1 MVKRWTSSKVLNLEV
16 SLLKDFKKEKSKY
29 FFANLPVEITKHYY
43 QHFGH
48 VKSGLLSTLVTKC
61 KIGNEIVS
69 YGLCMHS
76 HLENNEYFPG
86 LIGFGLRKSH
96 ACISDGYLL
105 PFHLLSAGII

>member
-1 MVKRWTSSKVLNLEV
+1 MS
-16 SLLKDFKKEKSKY
+16 
-29 FFANLPVEITKHYY
+29 VEINKTCLKNL
-43 QHFGH
+43 GP
-48 VKSGLLSTLVTKC
+48 VKNGLESTLVTKC
-61 KIGNEIVS
+61 KIGNENVS

>member
-1 MVKRWTSSKVLNLEV
+1 MPIDSIDHSHNSV
-16 SLLKDFKKEKSKY
+16 
-29 FFANLPVEITKHYY
+29 
-43 QHFGH
+43 
-48 VKSGLLSTLVTKC
+48 
-61 KIGNEIVS
+61 GNEIVS

-105 PFHLLSAGII
+105 PFHLLSAGIIYMLF

>member
-1 MVKRWTSSKVLNLEV
+1 M
-16 SLLKDFKKEKSKY
+16 
-29 FFANLPVEITKHYY
+29 
-43 QHFGH
+43 
-48 VKSGLLSTLVTKC
+48 STLVTKC